1 MTSHKKRHGD
11 GPGSRISRELEDASS
26 RDSGDS
32 DDNDSMSDVKVEEE
46 IVENANV
53 NRMNPTG
60 PEQDDHIETREN
72 TFQENLYVYKKSC
85 NYWTGL
91 FMLFTLSLSQLSII
105 GNQLKMYYI
114 H

>member
-1 MTSHKKRHGD
+1 MTSHRKRHGE
-11 GPGSRISRELEDASS
+11 GSGSRVSRDLEDISS

-46 IVENANV
+46 IVENVNV

-72 TFQENLYVYKKSC
+72 TFQENLYVLKKTC
-85 NYWTGL
+85 NYSPLVQILIYT
-91 FMLFTLSLSQLSII
+91 FFVITIV
-105 GNQLKMYYI
+105 GNQLKMYCI